1 MKEKPQ
7 HTVEQCNKKLAALID
22 KLQNIDVKDPL
33 LRVHVDDAKML
44 AQELSHESEFLSRD
58 R

>member
-22 KLQNIDVKDPL
+22 KLQSIDTRDPL

-44 AQELSHESEFLSRD
+44 AQELSHESDFLSRD